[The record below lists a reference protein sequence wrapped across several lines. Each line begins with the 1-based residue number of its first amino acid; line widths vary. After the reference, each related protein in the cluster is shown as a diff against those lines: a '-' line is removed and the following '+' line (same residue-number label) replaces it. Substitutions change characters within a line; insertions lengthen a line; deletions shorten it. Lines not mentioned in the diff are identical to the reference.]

1 MRAKSPSSRPGTWSW
16 VCSRRSRKTPTSLQW
31 SRSLSTAERGE
42 SQRWNH
48 VQVNGQIARERVLN
62 WLIQEC
68 ESFPGF
74 RPAMI
79 DYAWQEIQRL
89 ECSQRKS
96 GSCVG
101 IRISS
106 LEAQSKRLA
115 TAIAAGIELDS
126 LVVESQEIK
135 RQLDKLYRQQRKE
148 TSTSITTVN

>member
-1 MRAKSPSSRPGTWSW
+1 
-16 VCSRRSRKTPTSLQW
+16 
-31 SRSLSTAERGE
+31 
-42 SQRWNH
+42 
-48 VQVNGQIARERVLN
+48 
-62 WLIQEC
+62 
-68 ESFPGF
+68 
-74 RPAMI
+74 MI